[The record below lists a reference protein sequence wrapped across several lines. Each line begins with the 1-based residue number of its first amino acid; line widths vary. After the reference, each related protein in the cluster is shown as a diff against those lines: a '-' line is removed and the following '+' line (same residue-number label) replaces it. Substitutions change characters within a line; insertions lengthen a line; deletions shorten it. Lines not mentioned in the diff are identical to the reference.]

1 MQTNPDEPAFVAL
14 KLKLYQRGLLLG
26 AATTALITLVWTLGG
41 IEMQLDDIIA
51 PVMVVYCVGFYYLLR
66 LYRSHFL
73 RVFESSALTILFV
86 YFFSDFA
93 LIIWRD
99 SDLPLIDFGTFI
111 LWLPVF
117 YMIVFLI
124 FRSQTAVRASLIY
137 LGGIVAI
144 GMLHFLLNMSHSI
157 NLGNLILLSQIY
169 ASNLLYIAILYIIAL
184 LKDKYGEA
192 ELHSERM
199 KDLAMLDELT
209 GIYNRR
215 KLNDLLESFIREYHE
230 TGRTFSIIMLDVDGL
245 KRINDAYGHP
255 SGDRMLKRVAQVL
268 RENARE
274 SDYVGRWGGDEFFII
289 YPDTDRQR
297 LEALSNR
304 LVAAINAADFGPV
317 GEVTLSQGL
326 ASCSPQDTVESLWKR
341 ADETLYLAKS
351 RRNSIKNP
359 A

>member
-1 MQTNPDEPAFVAL
+1 MQLNPDQPAFIEL
-14 KLKLYQRGLLLG
+14 KLKLYLRGLLLG
-26 AATTALITLVWTLGG
+26 AAITALITLVWLLGG
-41 IEMQLDDIIA
+41 IDRQADQVIA
-51 PVMVVYCVGFYYLLR
+51 PVMVVFCLGFFYLLR
-66 LYRSHFL
+66 VHGSRFL
-73 RVFESSALTILFV
+73 QVFETSALAILSI
-86 YFFSDFA
+86 YFIFEFA

-99 SDLPLIDFGTFI
+99 SDLPLIDFGAFV

-124 FRSQTAVRASLIY
+124 FRSRTAVRASLIY
-137 LGGIVAI
+137 LGIIVAI
-144 GMLHFLLNMSHSI
+144 GVPHLLLNMSHPI
-157 NLGNLILLSQIY
+157 NMDDVVLLSQIY
-169 ASNLLYIAILYIIAL
+169 FSSLVYIAILYIVAQ

-192 ELHSERM
+192 ELRSQRM
-199 KDLAMLDELT
+199 NNLAMLDELT